1 MDTDRNRESI
11 LRIVVLV
18 ALGTA
23 IGCSC
28 SRPPGPVEPRP
39 SADAGVAAEDAGTP
53 LPPVDAGAAPEVVA
67 VEDAGAP
74 PPEDAEQTELV
85 QGTDENPVRIFFD
98 EDKSDV
104 PPIAQ
109 SLLDA
114 VAERLRLRPSEVVR
128 LVAHSDGLER
138 LGRAMEISGERA
150 QAIVNYMAQRGVQR
164 ERFIIDARGAFEPE
178 GDLATDQG
186 RAENRRVDF
195 VFERGFGP

>member
-1 MDTDRNRESI
+1 MDTDRKRESI

-28 SRPPGPVEPRP
+28 SRPPGPIEPRP
-39 SADAGVAAEDAGTP
+39 GGDAGVAAD
-53 LPPVDAGAAPEVVA
+53 
-67 VEDAGAP
+67 DAGAP
-74 PPEDAEQTELV
+74 PPPVDAGTEPEATAEEDAVAPPPEDAAPAELV
-85 QGTDENPVRIFFD
+85 QGTDENPVRIFFE
-98 EDKSDV
+98 EDKSEV
-104 PPIAQ
+104 PPIAG

-114 VAERLRLRPSEVVR
+114 VAERLRLRPTEVVR

-150 QAIVNYMAQRGVQR
+150 QAIVNYMAQRGVER

-178 GDLATDQG
+178 GDLTTEEG
-186 RAENRRVDF
+186 RAESRRVDF
-195 VFERGFGP
+195 VFQRGFGP